1 MMVAPI
7 TITMAEVNWVGWPR
21 TEAGPPTAVS
31 RVKNKNMSLKRS
43 M

>member
-1 MMVAPI
+1 MMVATI

-31 RVKNKNMSLKRS
+31 RVKDKKMSLKRS